1 MEAKK
6 RVLVVDDEPG
16 ILKVVAIH
24 LKLRGYETITT
35 LNGKEALELVQ
46 TWDPNIVLLDILM
59 PEMTGLDVLTRLREF
74 SQVPVIAFTADS
86 QMADKALKMGANGS
100 IAKPCNPEMLL
111 ETIKSVLENHKD
123 PGPF

>member
-16 ILKVVAIH
+16 ILKVVGIH
-24 LKLRGYETITT
+24 LKLRGYQAITT
-35 LNGKEALELVQ
+35 LSGKEALELAQ
-46 TWDPNIVLLDILM
+46 TWNPNVILLDILM

-86 QMADKALKMGANGS
+86 QMAEKALMMGANGS
-100 IAKPCNPEMLL
+100 IAKPFNPEMLL
-111 ETIKSVLENHKD
+111 ERIKSALENHKD
-123 PGPF
+123 PGLS